1 MVLSYIELT
10 HWSVTGIANHL
21 LSNLEVLLKR
31 QMLVKLGQR
40 ILEALIGFKVRMS
53 FGKLM
58 LIIKAR

>member
-1 MVLSYIELT
+1 
-10 HWSVTGIANHL
+10 